1 MKNLFKYMSVGII
14 AATSLTLVSCSDD
27 DDDNNNGGSNNGM
40 PKPTEVFTAGVP
52 ASFDGAAITKNAAG
66 LVSQIKSDYETVTF
80 NYDKVTFNGKSYDAT
95 MKYTDDENGGDPA
108 DNITVYVNLNSKGFI
123 TNALEVYGDG
133 ETDTWTFEYNA
144 ADQLSKM
151 VRSEGGNEVT
161 TIAYTDGN
169 ITKVVTTDDEGSTD
183 QCSIEYTNATV
194 TAPIANKGCIMMFDT
209 CFGIDMDEMEVAY
222 YAGLLGKATKNLPL
236 KQIDEYSTYDFSWT
250 LNSNGLPTQLKSA
263 DASYPDNY
271 DIYTFGW

>member
-1 MKNLFKYMSVGII
+1 MKNFFKFMSVGII

-27 DDDNNNGGSNNGM
+27 DDDNNGGGNGM

-52 ASFDGAAITKNAAG
+52 TSFDGAAITKNAAG

-108 DNITVYVNLNSKGFI
+108 DNITVYVNINSKGFI

-144 ADQLSKM
+144 ADQLSKL

-161 TIAYTDGN
+161 TITYTDGN
-169 ITKVVTTDDEGSTD
+169 ITKVVTTDDEGGND
-183 QCSIEYTNATV
+183 QCTIKYTDATL
-194 TAPIANKGCIMMFDT
+194 TTPIVNKGCIMMFDE
-209 CFGIDMDEMEVAY
+209 CFGIDMDELQVAY
-222 YAGLLGKATKNLPL
+222 YAGLLGKATKNLPVAN
-236 KQIDEYSTYDFSWT
+236 DDNTFTWT
-250 LNSNGLPTQLKSA
+250 LNSNGLPTQLKSVYG
-263 DASYPDNY
+263 SYPDNY